1 MANYSENQVAILPS
15 QQKEHPDLVNP
26 SDLNIGD
33 TVTLNNGS
41 VLYWGGYSLTTAQ
54 NYPAQVQSYNQNA
67 GLNTASSSSGMH
79 IEMPDYSKY
88 YERLAELSA
97 EANAIAERQVAVGE
111 TMLQISQEQYD
122 WWKTNYQP
130 HEQALI
136 DQAKRGIDATYAAK
150 LAGNRIGLAFEAQ
163 RGATDRFYE
172 RLGTNTS
179 SERLARIR
187 DDISLQK
194 AAAEVN
200 ARNRARSAAADASKR
215 MTTAVAALGR
225 GAAAE
230 SLDAFGNGAQTLA
243 QAAATKNDGASTL
256 ASVVRSANALAAD
269 AAGNYYDHL
278 YDERQASAQRDYMR
292 DLSQIRYDE
301 WLYGTVGNTVGTL
314 AGAAAGYY
322 AGGGWRG
329 AQQPAAPSVQGS
341 DPVGVSGAMRNR
353 PQMVAPLV

>member
-1 MANYSENQVAILPS
+1 MP
-15 QQKEHPDLVNP
+15 
-26 SDLNIGD
+26 NIGD
-33 TVTLNNGS
+33 TTVVGGVSWTYTRGNSGAAGWTPDTPLDLNGTEPNSTGS
-41 VLYWGGYSLTTAQ
+41 G
-54 NYPAQVQSYNQNA
+54 
-67 GLNTASSSSGMH
+67 SGIS
-79 IEMPDYSKY
+79 IEMPDYSRY

-97 EANAIAERQVAVGE
+97 EANVIAERQVAVGE
-111 TMLQISQEQYD
+111 RMLEISQETYD
-122 WWKTNYQP
+122 WWQTNYQP

-150 LAGNRIGLAFEAQ
+150 LAGNRIGLAFAAQ
-163 RGATDRFYE
+163 RGATDRYYE
-172 RLGTNTS
+172 RLGTDTS
-179 SERLARIR
+179 SERLARIK

-225 GAAAE
+225 STAAE
-230 SLDAFGNGAQTLA
+230 SLDAFGSGAQTLA

-256 ASVVRSANALAAD
+256 ASAVRSANALSAD
-269 AAGNYYDHL
+269 AAGNYYNHL

-314 AGAAAGYY
+314 AGATAGYY
-322 AGGGWRG
+322 AN
-329 AQQPAAPSVQGS
+329 
-341 DPVGVSGAMRNR
+341 RNS
-353 PQMVAPLV
+353 APLDQRTANNMLAPEYRDGNTPMPPASLK